1 MLHNKLLLR
10 SIFLLFV
17 SLFFYFKTSGLFV
30 LMLIFAI
37 VFNFFTARRIEKV
50 ETAIKKKIYLIF
62 SVVIDLSVLFYF
74 KYAYFFTDIYNNL
87 FSTNNQ
93 IINYLAQWSNN
104 LTGTH
109 FTVDVILLPVG
120 ISFFTF
126 QIISYVVDVY
136 RGRLKAVTNIF
147 DFGFYVS
154 FFPQLVADLLWEPMF
169 SFLRFVKNFSLAKN
183 NSALLCFGYWTEC
196 WKNDT
201 QRLYCG

>member
-1 MLHNKLLLR
+1 MEINNIINYLYTIFSFNENQPLLFTQFYFWAFFAIVFAFFSMLHNKLLLR

-30 LMLIFAI
+30 LMLVFAI

-104 LTGTH
+104 LIGTH

-154 FFPQLVADLLWEPMF
+154 FFPQLVEDLL
-169 SFLRFVKNFSLAKN
+169 
-183 NSALLCFGYWTEC
+183 
-196 WKNDT
+196 
-201 QRLYCG
+201 

>member
-1 MLHNKLLLR
+1 MEINNIINYLYTIFSFNENQPLLFTQFYFWAFFAIVFAFFSMLHNKLLLR

-109 FTVDVILLPVG
+109 FTVDVILL
-120 ISFFTF
+120 
-126 QIISYVVDVY
+126 
-136 RGRLKAVTNIF
+136 
-147 DFGFYVS
+147 
-154 FFPQLVADLLWEPMF
+154 
-169 SFLRFVKNFSLAKN
+169 
-183 NSALLCFGYWTEC
+183 
-196 WKNDT
+196 
-201 QRLYCG
+201 